1 MTVMV
6 SISNL
11 ITFFFFFLKFK
22 YSKKSKLKK
31 SLRFFKKYKYLRI
44 IEINRNKG
52 NQISRLL
59 AMKFAGNIDY
69 KWLILYAKMEMK
81 SISRHRRQKGER
93 ERRTYVFLLEYH
105 VGKTAVRNK
114 RPD

>member
-1 MTVMV
+1 
-6 SISNL
+6 
-11 ITFFFFFLKFK
+11 
-22 YSKKSKLKK
+22 
-31 SLRFFKKYKYLRI
+31 
-44 IEINRNKG
+44 
-52 NQISRLL
+52 
-59 AMKFAGNIDY
+59 
-69 KWLILYAKMEMK
+69 MEMK